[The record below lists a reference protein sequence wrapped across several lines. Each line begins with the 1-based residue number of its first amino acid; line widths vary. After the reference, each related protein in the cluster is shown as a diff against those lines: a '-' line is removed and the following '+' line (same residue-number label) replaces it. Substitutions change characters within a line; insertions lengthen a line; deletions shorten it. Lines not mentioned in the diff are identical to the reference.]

1 MKVVV
6 EGLARLAV
14 RIYCRCMQR
23 TSAILSLLLITIAGC
38 AKPEPA
44 ELAKSDA
51 AFRGQAAGEA
61 VVLPV
66 ASRIVMIGNDG
77 ASAPA
82 CAARARPRGASIAV
96 HWSTDVAAP
105 VKMQRDDEFFVCE
118 RDGDW
123 AGIIF
128 PATGFSMSSCAT
140 GNAVR
145 EPREYQGP
153 CRWGWVK
160 NSEMVRATS

>member
-1 MKVVV
+1 
-6 EGLARLAV
+6 
-14 RIYCRCMQR
+14 MQR
-23 TSAILSLLLITIAGC
+23 TPAILSLLILALAGC
-38 AKPEPA
+38 AKPDPA

-51 AFRGQAAGEA
+51 AFRGEPGAQG
-61 VVLPV
+61 VTLPV
-66 ASRIVMIGNDG
+66 ASRIVMVGNDG
-77 ASAPA
+77 ANVAA

-96 HWSTDVAAP
+96 HWSNDAAAP

-123 AGIIF
+123 SGVIF

-140 GNAVR
+140 DTAVR

-160 NSEMVRATS
+160 NAEMVAAGG

>member
-1 MKVVV
+1 
-6 EGLARLAV
+6 
-14 RIYCRCMQR
+14 MQR
-23 TSAILSLLLITIAGC
+23 TPAILSLIILSLAGC
-38 AKPEPA
+38 AKPDPA

-51 AFRGQAAGEA
+51 AFRGQPGAQG
-61 VVLPV
+61 VTLPV
-66 ASRIVMIGNDG
+66 ASRIVMVGNDG
-77 ASAPA
+77 ANAPA

-96 HWSTDVAAP
+96 HWSNDAAAP
-105 VKMQRDDEFFVCE
+105 VKMQRDEEFFVCE

-123 AGIIF
+123 SGIIF

-140 GNAVR
+140 DTAVR

-160 NSEMVRATS
+160 NAEMVAAGG